1 MNKEHKVSLFP
12 SLYKYESEET
22 TLEEIIILIRRR
34 RWVREITAYRHAVA
48 EGRKEEAVRLKRFLP
63 GFTPSGVFRG
73 GHRDDQVAAYSMV
86 VGKSCGADRPLPV
99 DADHAR
105 PLRQSRW
112 RRAESLRPRG

>member
-34 RWVREITAYRHAVA
+34 RWVREITAYRQAVA

-63 GFTPSGVFRG
+63 GFTPSGVFRRVRSK
-73 GHRDDQVAAYSMV
+73 HT
-86 VGKSCGADRPLPV
+86 
-99 DADHAR
+99 AR
-105 PLRQSRW
+105 SSDWISTMWNILRC
-112 RRAESLRPRG
+112 

>member
-63 GFTPSGVFRG
+63 GFTPSGF
-73 GHRDDQVAAYSMV
+73 S
-86 VGKSCGADRPLPV
+86 GAGIV
-99 DADHAR
+99 TT
-105 PLRQSRW
+105 RW
-112 RRAESLRPRG
+112 RPIRWSSDWISTMWKILRC